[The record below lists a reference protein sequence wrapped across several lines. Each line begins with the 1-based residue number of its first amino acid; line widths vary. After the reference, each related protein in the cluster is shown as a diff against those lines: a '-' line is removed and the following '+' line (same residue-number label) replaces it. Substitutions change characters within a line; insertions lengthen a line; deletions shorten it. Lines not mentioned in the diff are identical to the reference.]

1 MPLMRCK
8 KGKLSGEVTHVR
20 RNCQSKFEVK
30 RSQVKVIGEEKL
42 RAAYRVGHW
51 SCPYASAFK

>member
-1 MPLMRCK
+1 MRCK